1 MYKEFDVLRGV
12 QLEEI
17 EDTLNNVY
25 VIDICCDANDGD
37 YMYNTITMHEDDF
50 EQNELFM
57 LVLSYLSEYG
67 EDLSGDRTWLRE
79 YAIDMD
85 LLIFAGMCDSYCHSI
100 NSIDIVYY
108 DEDGVAFN
116 VSLPAIDSLFSSEE
130 EAKEYMSLLYERAE
144 PEE

>member
-25 VIDICCDANDGD
+25 VIDVCCDANDGD
-37 YMYNTITMHEDDF
+37 YMYDTITMHEDNF

-57 LVLSYLSEYG
+57 LVLAYLSEYG

-79 YAIDMD
+79 YAIDMN

-108 DEDGVAFN
+108 DEDGVAFK
-116 VSLPAIDSLFSSEE
+116 VSLPPIDSLFSSEE
-130 EAKEYMSLLYERAE
+130 EAKEYMSSLYERAE
-144 PEE
+144 PGE